1 MGNTNNKLQEQNSL
15 EDQAETFA
23 DLIKYIDDE
32 KPVDK
37 EDFLTNCQKNNS
49 EYWAADKEKA
59 SHAVRKLKNTNVLN
73 PKIKGTRKF
82 RFSYFNYIVHRKL
95 QFEKF
100 IDCLAERGF
109 MFEGWRDDTVVLN
122 VLYNNIKYNVID
134 YFEDDYNVSLIADIA
149 CSLLSPEWLFSN
161 YGKWDPSGNLI
172 NGYEELE
179 FIRDRIEC
187 ISYIIDG
194 PIAITFSE
202 SINKIM
208 TVIENKI
215 WPEQCGPGKDSDDK
229 CIIQQI
235 YTSDDPRYWDQC

>member
-1 MGNTNNKLQEQNSL
+1 MDNTNNELIEQNNL
-15 EDQAETFA
+15 KDQTETFA
-23 DLIKYIDDE
+23 DLIKYIDDK
-32 KPVDK
+32 KPIDM
-37 EDFLTNCQKNNS
+37 EDYLSNREENDA

-59 SHAVRKLKNTNVLN
+59 SQAVRKLKHKNVLN

-95 QFEKF
+95 EFEKF

-161 YGKWDPSGNLI
+161 YGEWDGNGKLI
-172 NGYEELE
+172 NGHDELE
-179 FIRDRIEC
+179 FIKDRIEN

-202 SINKIM
+202 SMNKIM
-208 TVIENKI
+208 TVIENKN
-215 WPEQCGPGKDSDDK
+215 WPEYFECYSGPKEKS
-229 CIIQQI
+229 IIQQI
-235 YTSDDPRYWDQC
+235 YTSDDPRYWNQC

>member
-1 MGNTNNKLQEQNSL
+1 MENTNNERVEQNSL
-15 EDQAETFA
+15 KDQTEKFV
-23 DLIKYIDDE
+23 DLVRYMDDE
-32 KPVDK
+32 KPTDM
-37 EDFLTNCQKNNS
+37 EDFLTSLENNDAKD
-49 EYWAADKEKA
+49 WAVEKEKYQQ
-59 SHAVRKLKNTNVLN
+59 AVRKLRETNVLN
-73 PKIKGTRKF
+73 PKIQGTKKF

-100 IDCLAERGF
+100 VDCLAERGF

-122 VLYNNIKYNVID
+122 ILYNRIKHAVID
-134 YFEDDYNVSLIADIA
+134 YIEDDYNVSLIADIA

-161 YGKWDPSGNLI
+161 YGEWDRSGNLI
-172 NGYEELE
+172 NGHEELE
-179 FIRDRIEC
+179 FISDRLEC

-202 SINKIM
+202 SFNKIK
-208 TVIENKI
+208 TVIENKN
-215 WPEQCGPGKDSDDK
+215 WSEHNGTVNDSNDK